1 MSSPVAD
8 RAGRRAHSGGVVA
21 AFRGTSR
28 EAGRVRA
35 GHGAPRR
42 RPRGRARRAG
52 SAGGDVGYPRVVRRG
67 RGRGDA
73 RRRRARRRRRLW
85 HRLFAARGRR
95 RRGLRG
101 RGHAPV
107 HGLVRAR
114 HADGDAARRRASR
127 RGHRRRSLRTA
138 RGRVAPRRERRRRG
152 GGGGGAGRAAVA
164 APVLPLSQRAGSGV
178 HHEPA
183 RGPVLADV
191 DRRHAP
197 GRAAAARARARCPAT
212 GISSAA
218 AVLAAVAHPHTPWRP
233 DGTGAAATNLRCLA
247 RPALRPVWSRTARIP
262 ACGLCCGTAGARQ
275 SPSSG
280 DESLGKGI

>member
-1 MSSPVAD
+1 MSRDRVLAETARVAKNSIHWFIPQVHGNRWSEIAKLLPGRTENAVKNRWNSSARKRWLRDRGLPDDAPPPASAAPAAAAAGAHARASSTRAAAALRPPALALGFDDVDVGGASSLMSSPVAD

-127 RGHRRRSLRTA
+127 RGHRRRPL
-138 RGRVAPRRERRRRG
+138 
-152 GGGGGAGRAAVA
+152 RAA
-164 APVLPLSQRAGSGV
+164 
-178 HHEPA
+178 
-183 RGPVLADV
+183 
-191 DRRHAP
+191 
-197 GRAAAARARARCPAT
+197 
-212 GISSAA
+212 
-218 AVLAAVAHPHTPWRP
+218 
-233 DGTGAAATNLRCLA
+233 
-247 RPALRPVWSRTARIP
+247 
-262 ACGLCCGTAGARQ
+262 
-275 SPSSG
+275 
-280 DESLGKGI
+280 